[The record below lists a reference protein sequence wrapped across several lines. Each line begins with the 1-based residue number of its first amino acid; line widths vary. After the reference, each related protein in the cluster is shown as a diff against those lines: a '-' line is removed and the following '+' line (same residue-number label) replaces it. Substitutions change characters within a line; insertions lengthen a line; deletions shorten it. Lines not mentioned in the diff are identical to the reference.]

1 MKIFIFLY
9 LSALYSLNVNAD
21 VAVSDA
27 SIESFIGLSPGA
39 LDAVSTGDATEGSA
53 IKDSFNIT
61 SGEIFSFDFIWDSDE
76 VSGASFNDFAFY
88 SLSLDGIGVL
98 ADTFARDNDSGSFV
112 WTAPTSGL
120 LTYGIGV
127 MDLNDEVVSSFLTV
141 SNISNGNANVVGI
154 GDFTDNGDGS
164 YFLSTGVDET
174 ETPTIPVPAAVWL
187 FGSGLVGLIGL
198 IGATKK
204 SSKVS
209 GLKA

>member
-1 MKIFIFLY
+1 
-9 LSALYSLNVNAD
+9 
-21 VAVSDA
+21 
-27 SIESFIGLSPGA
+27 
-39 LDAVSTGDATEGSA
+39 
-53 IKDSFNIT
+53 
-61 SGEIFSFDFIWDSDE
+61 

-174 ETPTIPVPAAVWL
+174 AIPVPAAVWL
-187 FGSGLVGLIGL
+187 FGSGLVGLIG
-198 IGATKK
+198 ATKK